1 MLQQAMQL
9 RFSKGVLFVLRV
21 EVADVY
27 SLHYVLLAVL
37 GRLHEVCF
45 AHRPLTQYFYFLVF
59 FCFGAFHI
67 AMAQVVAI
75 VHLYLNNITTL
86 PTLEN
91 QKNANPKANPKNAA
105 FLSQNVH
112 A

>member
-1 MLQQAMQL
+1 MFQQTMQL
-9 RFSKGVLFVLRV
+9 RFSECVFFVLRV

-45 AHRPLTQYFYFLVF
+45 AHRPLAQYFYFLVF
-59 FCFGAFHI
+59 FSFGAFGI

-75 VHLYLNNITTL
+75 VH
-86 PTLEN
+86 
-91 QKNANPKANPKNAA
+91 
-105 FLSQNVH
+105 F
-112 A
+112 